1 MVIEAYKHK
10 KFIDSS
16 TGKKTDLMIY
26 KDVNPTK
33 KAATK
38 QLKANLAQSD
48 KVAKT
53 LSGDKL
59 TAYLTEQNQKNADYA
74 QKKWQTMNNSL
85 IVHSNKLAPV
95 TKSKLTFNK

>member
-1 MVIEAYKHK
+1 MHDCSSWQEGHDRIYLIELSN
-10 KFIDSS
+10 F
-16 TGKKTDLMIY
+16 
-26 KDVNPTK
+26 
-33 KAATK
+33 
-38 QLKANLAQSD
+38 KANLAESD

-59 TAYLTEQNQKNADYA
+59 TAYLTEQNQKNTDCA